1 MLSDETGLFH
11 PTWDL
16 FHNQDMS
23 INRIPY
29 FIDKNMSLGV

>member
-11 PTWDL
+11 SKWDL
-16 FHNQDMS
+16 LHNQDMS